1 MAITSITIENFKGI
15 GDAVTIPIRP
25 ITLLFGKNSSGKST
39 VLQALHYMREVCE
52 HAGADPDRTH
62 IGGDYIDLGGFRS
75 LVHLHQLDRK
85 IRIRIEFDLISEES
99 ERLCRLL
106 KHKKNLDSAWI
117 EIVTS
122 WDAEKENVYTES
134 YGFGLNGI
142 EWMSLVPTGKPEAS
156 PSNTASSNGVEWY
169 RLSDTM
175 FLNIAYPDIKLPI
188 EDDYIKILLEG
199 LFVLREIV
207 FKDLR
212 DIRYLG
218 PMRKIPSRDYRP
230 QQTPDESL
238 WAEGLEAWN
247 TLGRN
252 PELVKEINRY
262 MRDILKLEYSISR
275 QEIIPLNRDSEIME
289 NLRRFINSKDFKV
302 DELKKRISD
311 LIEIH
316 PEIRI
321 KLHDKKNDVDLDLV
335 DVGLGISQV
344 VPVLVGALHC
354 DRPDPKKFYMSK
366 PPGGFFAVE
375 QPELH
380 LHPAVQVA
388 LGDTFIDSIKYNHY
402 HPTQVALKRVLE
414 NIENEDH
421 FKEFFEFMRENCGHP
436 DIQEEADKIIEN
448 IKNSNYSDT
457 QEAIERLIENIRKKR
472 DHPDIQLAIKK
483 YLEKSNQVAFEEFS
497 YGLKNSGHR
506 TMLVETHSEHLLL
519 RLLRRVRETNVRNS
533 KKHEWRQSSMTP
545 LVRETSEATIRDSE
559 DQDSQDHQL
568 TPDDLSVVY
577 VRPTPEGIKF
587 TPISVTDDGDFYAPW
602 PEGFFDERVKELF

>member
-52 HAGADPDRTH
+52 HAGVDPDRTH
-62 IGGDYIDLGGFRS
+62 MGGDYIDLGGFRS
-75 LVHLHQLDRK
+75 LVHLQKLDRK
-85 IRIRIEFDLISEES
+85 IRIRIEVDLISEES
-99 ERLCRLL
+99 ERLYSLL
-106 KHKKNLDSAWI
+106 EHKKNLDSAWI
-117 EIVTS
+117 EVVTS

-134 YGFGLNGI
+134 YGFGLNGT
-142 EWMSLVPTGKPEAS
+142 EWISLIPTGRPEAR
-156 PSNTASSNGVEWY
+156 PSNAVSSNGTEWY

-175 FLNIAYPDIKLPI
+175 FLNITYPDIKQPI
-188 EDDYIKILLEG
+188 EDDYMKILLEG
-199 LFVLREIV
+199 LSMLREIV

-218 PMRKIPSRDYRP
+218 PMRKIPPRDYRP

-262 MRDILKLEYSISR
+262 MRDVLRLEYSISR
-275 QEIIPLNRDSEIME
+275 QEIIPLNRGGEIME
-289 NLRRFINSKDFKV
+289 NLRKFLNSNDFKV
-302 DELKKRISD
+302 DELKKRVRD

-344 VPVLVGALHC
+344 IPVLVGALHC
-354 DRPDPKKFYMSK
+354 DRPDPKKFYLSK
-366 PPGGFFAVE
+366 SPGGFFAVE

-388 LGDTFIDSIKYNHY
+388 LGDTFIDSIKYNYY

-414 NIENEDH
+414 NIENEDD
-421 FKEFFEFMRENCGHP
+421 FKEFFEFMRENCDHP
-436 DIQEEADKIIEN
+436 DIQEEPNKIIEN
-448 IKNSNYSDT
+448 IKSSNYPDT
-457 QEAIERLIENIRKKR
+457 QEAIERFIENIRKKR
-472 DHPDIQLAIKK
+472 DHPDIQSAIKK
-483 YLEKSNQVAFEEFS
+483 YLKKSNQVAFEEFS
-497 YGLKNSGHR
+497 YGIKNSSHR
-506 TMLVETHSEHLLL
+506 TMLIETHSEHLLL
-519 RLLRRVRETNVRNS
+519 RLLRRVRETTRRSRHQTN
-533 KKHEWRQSSMTP
+533 KLEQTGHE
-545 LVRETSEATIRDSE
+545 
-559 DQDSQDHQL
+559 L
-568 TPDDLSVVY
+568 TPNDLSVVY
-577 VRPTPEGIKF
+577 VRPTPAGVKF
-587 TPISVTDDGDFYAPW
+587 TPLTVTNNGDFDAPW
-602 PEGFFDERVKELF
+602 PEGFFEERDSEWY